1 MDLSVIPVFKRVIV
15 SAVVVIVMSFH
26 VTPVQAHA
34 QLVKTEPARRAV
46 LDKAP
51 TEVRLWFSEEIEGF
65 YTTLSVLDADK
76 TPVTEAK
83 PHVVSD
89 DPKLIVL
96 PLPEL
101 PDGKYSVKF
110 RVLSV
115 DGHIV
120 ESSFNYTVR
129 NKNKAQDK

>member
-1 MDLSVIPVFKRVIV
+1 MDLSVAFKQVIV
-15 SAVVVIVMSFH
+15 SAVVVIIMSFY

-76 TPVTEAK
+76 TPVT
-83 PHVVSD
+83 
-89 DPKLIVL
+89 
-96 PLPEL
+96 
-101 PDGKYSVKF
+101 
-110 RVLSV
+110 RLSHMLV
-115 DGHIV
+115 PMIQNWLYCHYQNCLM
-120 ESSFNYTVR
+120 ENTR
-129 NKNKAQDK
+129 